1 MPTDR
6 PITLFYAPQTR
17 ATGVRILLDE
27 LGAPYRLQ
35 VLNRAA
41 GENRQASFLKVNP
54 LGKVPA
60 ILHGDAL
67 VTEQGAI
74 YTYLADLFPAAGLA
88 PALDDPIRGPYLRW
102 MFFYG
107 SCLEPAIV
115 DRFMEREPG
124 PQAMSPY
131 GTYDDVLDAIVA
143 QLKPGPYLFGE
154 RLTAADFLWGTA
166 LSWLTAFKLVPEEPP
181 IRDYVKRLQ
190 ARPIVQRV
198 QAADAELATQHQA
211 EAARGG

>member
-17 ATGVRILLDE
+17 ATGARILLDE
-27 LGAPYRLQ
+27 LGAPYRLH
-35 VLNRAA
+35 VLNRNA
-41 GENRQASFLKVNP
+41 GENRGAAFLRVNP

-60 ILHGDAL
+60 VLHGDAL
-67 VTEQGAI
+67 ITEQGAI
-74 YTYLADLFPAAGLA
+74 TTYLADLFPEAGLT
-88 PALDDPIRGPYLRW
+88 PAIDDPIRGPYLRW
-102 MFFYG
+102 IFLYG
-107 SCLEPAIV
+107 SCLEPAVV

-131 GTYDDVLDAIVA
+131 GSYDDLLDMIVA
-143 QLKPGPYLFGE
+143 QLSPGPYLFGE
-154 RLTAADFLWGTA
+154 RFTAADLLWGMA

-181 IRDYVKRLQ
+181 IRDYVKRFQ

-198 QAADAELATQHQA
+198 QAADAELATTHQA
-211 EAARGG
+211 EAARA

>member
-1 MPTDR
+1 MPTAE
-6 PITLFYAPQTR
+6 PITLFYSPHTR
-17 ATGVRILLDE
+17 ATGVRILLEE
-27 LGAPYRLQ
+27 LGAPYTLH

-41 GENRQASFLKVNP
+41 GENRSPAFLAVNP

-60 ILHGDAL
+60 ITHGKAL

-74 YTYLADLFPAAGLA
+74 YTYLADLFPEAGLA
-88 PALDDPIRGPYLRW
+88 PAFDDPIRGPYLRW

-107 SCLEPAIV
+107 SCMEPAVV

-131 GTYDDVLDAIVA
+131 GTYDGVMDALID
-143 QLKPGPYLFGE
+143 QLKTGPYLFGD
-154 RLTAADFLWGTA
+154 RFTAADLLWGMA

-181 IRDYVKRLQ
+181 VRAYVKRFQ
-190 ARPIVQRV
+190 ARPIVARIN
-198 QAADAELATQHQA
+198 AADAEMATEHQVA
-211 EAARGG
+211 AARG